1 MSFILAMCHSQGVLL
16 LKWSHVIL
24 RGLNYRLRIYLKLFQ
39 IKVWFAKEVVFEE
52 VDIDLDQGE
61 VPKEEQREVLGSL
74 IEPLI
79 KEGMDDEPISHQQ
92 VVCNEEVEVQVE
104 DKIDS
109 NSACVIANMESFE
122 SKREG
127 LFPHTSEDLAP

>member
-1 MSFILAMCHSQGVLL
+1 MVQVSLPASVEEEEI
-16 LKWSHVIL
+16 
-24 RGLNYRLRIYLKLFQ
+24 
-39 IKVWFAKEVVFEE
+39 AKEAILEE

-61 VPKEEQREVLGSL
+61 VPEEEQREVLGSL

-92 VVCNEEVEVQVE
+92 VVCNEKVEVQVE

-109 NSACVIANMESFE
+109 NSACVIENIESFE
-122 SKREG
+122 SKGFG
-127 LFPHTSEDLAP
+127 LLPEICSEELAHNDVVLFDLV